1 MKKLFAVVLVFML
14 VLCGCGKEP
23 VSSSSGIVSS
33 NFSSS
38 LPQSTDNET
47 ILTRLPEENELSKWN
62 TQNATNV
69 MRCNP
74 CLYDNE
80 TLYYSGSYYAGGTD
94 YEEALFVEKN
104 HDTQIILNKWAGC
117 IYLSGNKIYYST
129 SDEKIYGINTDGTE
143 QKIIADNNGKN
154 IVVFCDEILYVSY
167 DDWKI
172 HKISSNGTDTVLDT
186 RYNVL
191 QYMIYNGKIFYGAFK
206 DERSD
211 IFDLRCFDPQTK
223 EDLLVVK
230 EIMSFI
236 VAYDKLYVVDS
247 EWVLQEY
254 NYELKLIKEI
264 SNNVYEAI
272 YPYED
277 AIYYFVE
284 DSDKKRLERYDYR
297 NKISKTVLT
306 MQEMGY
312 LCGPYIY
319 SNMYEGGTSIFLWNK

>member
-1 MKKLFAVVLVFML
+1 MKKIFAVVLVFML
-14 VLCGCGKEP
+14 VLCGCGTQTQDDI
-23 VSSSSGIVSS
+23 SSV
-33 NFSSS
+33 FTSS

-47 ILTRLPEENELSKWN
+47 TLTRLPAENELSKWN

-74 CLYDNE
+74 CLYYNG
-80 TLYYSGSYYAGGTD
+80 TLYYSGSYYAGGSD

-104 HDTQIILNKWAGC
+104 YDKQIILNKWAGC
-117 IYLSGNKIYYST
+117 IYLSSDKIYYST
-129 SDEKIYGINTDGTE
+129 LDEKIYSINTDGTE
-143 QKIIADNNGKN
+143 QKIIADNDGKN
-154 IVVFCDEILYVSY
+154 IVTFCNEILYVNY

-172 HKISSNGTDTVLDT
+172 HKISADGTDTVLDT

-206 DERSD
+206 DELSNV
-211 IFDLRCFDPQTK
+211 FDLRCFDPQTK

-230 EIMSFI
+230 EIMSFV
-236 VAYDKLYVVDS
+236 VAYDKLFVVDS
-247 EWVLQEY
+247 EEVLQEY

-264 SNNVYEAI
+264 SNSVYAEI

-277 AIYYFVE
+277 ALYYFVFVE
-284 DSDKKRLERYDYR
+284 DSDEKKFERYDYR
-297 NKISKTVLT
+297 NKISKTVST
-306 MQEMGY
+306 MQEIGY

-319 SNMYEGGTSIFLWNK
+319 SNMYEGGTGIYLWDK